1 MCVTSQQSQ
10 TGAQPINEDTIIGH
24 INIFLLHWGGMFK
37 HASGSMRHIA
47 NDHPGHLI
55 VGWCKAGKPKSQHSN
70 AVKYGALGVGD
81 LHVTLIRAHKKRHL
95 QFPF

>member
-10 TGAQPINEDTIIGH
+10 TGAQPINEEAIIGH
-24 INIFLLHWGGMFK
+24 INIFL
-37 HASGSMRHIA
+37 IA
-47 NDHPGHLI
+47 L
-55 VGWCKAGKPKSQHSN
+55 GWHVQTCKWFNETHCQRSFDRRLVQSRKTKSQHSN

-81 LHVTLIRAHKKRHL
+81 LHVTLIRAHKKGHL

>member
-10 TGAQPINEDTIIGH
+10 TGAQPINEEAIIGH

-37 HASGSMRHIA
+37 HVSGSMRHII
-47 NDHPGHLI
+47 NGHLI

-81 LHVTLIRAHKKRHL
+81 LHVTLIRAHTKGHL